1 MKDMQSFNEFIG
13 EKEDIQAFESMLNE
27 SVDQNAIDEAV
38 EAFIKKAK
46 EEGYTI
52 EQLQEELANEGFI
65 GSILGGLTGFALG
78 QSVGKIVAN
87 ALGVEKGLLY
97 DLFTSRLIGAAI
109 GYHLGKKI

>member
-1 MKDMQSFNEFIG
+1 MQSFKEFIG
-13 EKEDIQAFESMLNE
+13 EKEDFQDLETVMNE

-38 EAFIKKAK
+38 SAFVKKAK
-46 EEGYTI
+46 EEGYTL
-52 EQLQEELANEGFI
+52 EQLEQELTNEGFI

>member
-1 MKDMQSFNEFIG
+1 MQSFKEFIG
-13 EKEDIQAFESMLNE
+13 EKEDFQDLETVMNE
-27 SVDQNAIDEAV
+27 SVDRNAIDEAV
-38 EAFIKKAK
+38 SAFVKKAK
-46 EEGYTI
+46 EEGYTL
-52 EQLQEELANEGFI
+52 EQLEQELTNEGFI

>member
-1 MKDMQSFNEFIG
+1 MQSFNEFIG
-13 EKEDIQAFESMLNE
+13 EKEDFKAFEIMMNE
-27 SVDQNAIDEAV
+27 SVDQNVIDEV
-38 EAFIKKAK
+38 VIAFIKKTK
-46 EEGYTI
+46 DYTE

-97 DLFTSRLIGAAI
+97 DVFTSRLVGAAI
-109 GYHLGKKI
+109 GFHLGKKI

>member
-1 MKDMQSFNEFIG
+1 MQTFKEFIG
-13 EKEDIQAFESMLNE
+13 EKEDYLDLETVMNE
-27 SVDQNAIDEAV
+27 AVDQNAIDEAV
-38 EAFIKKAK
+38 SAFIMKAQ
-46 EEGYTI
+46 EEGYTLKQL
-52 EQLQEELANEGFI
+52 EQELTNEGFI
-65 GSILGGLTGFALG
+65 GSIFGGLAGFALG

>member
-1 MKDMQSFNEFIG
+1 MQSFKEFIG
-13 EKEDIQAFESMLNE
+13 EKEDFQDLESVMNE

-38 EAFIKKAK
+38 AAFMKKAK

-52 EQLQEELANEGFI
+52 ERLEQELTNEGFI

-78 QSVGKIVAN
+78 QAAGKIVAN

-97 DLFTSRLIGAAI
+97 DLFTSRLVGAAI
-109 GYHLGKKI
+109 GYHLGKRI